1 MALFTENELREKYRS
16 KFGTKQYSA
25 GTEALNECIR
35 TVNSSMSYDI
45 FLSHS
50 SGDYQV
56 LVGLVLTLQE
66 LGYSVYTDWNDKA
79 LNPNYVTPQTA
90 AILKERMAK
99 CRCLIYAFSENAT
112 HSKWM
117 PWELG
122 YFDGLK
128 GKVAVLPITQGIKSS
143 IAGSEFVGL
152 YPQIQSGL
160 SSLLGHRT
168 LFLSDGSSH
177 KSVYNWIKNS

>member
-1 MALFTENELREKYRS
+1 MVFFTENELRERCRQAYGVRQFSDIQKALCENYRVAD
-16 KFGTKQYSA
+16 SA
-25 GTEALNECIR
+25 K
-35 TVNSSMSYDI
+35 MYDI

-50 SGDYQV
+50 SSDYQIV
-56 LVGLVLTLQE
+56 AGLALVLQD
-66 LGYSVYTDWNDKA
+66 LGYTVYVDWNDKA
-79 LNPNYVTPQTA
+79 LDRNHVTPQTA

-128 GKVAVLPITQGIKSS
+128 GKVAVLPITQGVKSC
-143 IAGSEFVGL
+143 IVGSEFVGL
-152 YPQIQSGL
+152 YPQIQSGSL
-160 SSLLGHRT
+160 SLYEPRT
-168 LFLSDGSSH
+168 LLLSDGGKWMSIYS
-177 KSVYNWIKNS
+177 WIKK

>member
-1 MALFTENELREKYRS
+1 MAFFTENELREKYFS
-16 KFGTKQYSA
+16 KFGTRQFSA

-35 TVNSSMSYDI
+35 TVSSVYDI

-50 SGDYQV
+50 SFDYQ
-56 LVGLVLTLQE
+56 LVTGLVLTLQE
-66 LGYSVYTDWNDKA
+66 RGYSVYTDWNDKA
-79 LNPNYVTPQTA
+79 LNPNCVTPQTA

-112 HSKWM
+112 HSNWM

-143 IAGSEFVGL
+143 IVGSEFVGL
-152 YPQIQSGL
+152 YPQIQSGI
-160 SSLLGHRT
+160 SSLTGYRT
-168 LFLSDGSSH
+168 LSVSDGRNK
-177 KSVYNWIKNS
+177 KSAYNWIKD

>member
-1 MALFTENELREKYRS
+1 MALFTENELRERYRS
-16 KFGTKQYSA
+16 KFGTRQFSA
-25 GTEALNECIR
+25 GAEALNECIR
-35 TVNSSMSYDI
+35 TVNSHMGYDI

-50 SGDYQV
+50 SGDYKV
-56 LVGLVLTLQE
+56 LAGVVLILQDH
-66 LGYSVYTDWNDKA
+66 GYSVYADWNDNA
-79 LNPNYVTPQTA
+79 LDCNHVTPQTA

-143 IAGSEFVGL
+143 IVGSEFVGL
-152 YPQIQSGL
+152 YPQIQSGI
-160 SSLLGHRT
+160 SSLTGYRT
-168 LFLSDGSSH
+168 LSVSDGRNK
-177 KSVYNWIKNS
+177 KSAYNWIKY

>member
-1 MALFTENELREKYRS
+1 MVFFTENELRDRCRQAYGVRQFSDIQKALCEHYRVAD
-16 KFGTKQYSA
+16 SA
-25 GTEALNECIR
+25 K
-35 TVNSSMSYDI
+35 MYDI

-50 SGDYQV
+50 SSDYQIV
-56 LVGLVLTLQE
+56 AGLALVLQDLEYT
-66 LGYSVYTDWNDKA
+66 VYVDWNDKA
-79 LNPNYVTPQTA
+79 LDRNHVTPQTA

-128 GKVAVLPITQGIKSS
+128 GKVAVLPITQGVKSC
-143 IAGSEFVGL
+143 IVGSEFVGL
-152 YPQIQSGL
+152 YPQIQSDI
-160 SSLLGHRT
+160 SSLTGYRT
-168 LFLSDGSSH
+168 LSVSDGRNK
-177 KSVYNWIKNS
+177 KSAYNWIKY